1 MVSKKYAKD
10 YRLENT
16 LGPGGRIVTVAVY
29 CGEYYSF
36 SADKRKLRRAR
47 AYIALSVIFYWVF
60 FWLGLT
66 YDTGS
71 MRQLYVLIPYICGFL
86 PAAYLTSSL
95 YYLIKYSARPPKKG
109 FTREQRDRVYSRIAG
124 CSLFTLILGALG
136 AAGLLFYFV
145 FEYSTYGGGRDII
158 TLVAIFGMTAAS
170 VALFR
175 AKKHTKMQPMS

>member
-16 LGPGGRIVTVAVY
+16 LGPDGRIITVAVY

-36 SADKRKLRRAR
+36 TADKRKLRRAR
-47 AYIALSVIFYWVF
+47 AYFALAAIFYWVF

-71 MRQLYVLIPYICGFL
+71 MRQLYVSAPYFCGFL
-86 PAAYLTSSL
+86 PAVYLSSAV
-95 YYLIKYSARPPKKG
+95 YYLIKYSARPPVVG

-124 CSLFTLILGALG
+124 SSLLTLILGALG
-136 AAGLLFYFV
+136 AVGLFFYFI
-145 FEYSTYGGGRDII
+145 FEYPTYGGTSDII
-158 TLVAIFGMTAAS
+158 TVIAISVMTATSA
-170 VALFR
+170 ALFR
-175 AKKHTKMQPMS
+175 AKKHTKMQPLS